1 MLDST
6 TLNFEYFVVYAN
18 WGMNLMVEFIHDNIT
33 HNIIGELELSK
44 SLLHSFYIAFIV
56 SQLVGA
62 GTTLS

>member
-44 SLLHSFYIAFIV
+44 ISITLILYCFYC
-56 SQLVGA
+56 
-62 GTTLS
+62 